1 MIAGL
6 LTILLGASLIVTAAI
21 RAENSSNEEGLVSA
35 IHRSSERSPENKAS
49 QIQDERSRI
58 LSQLNSNIPGDGI
71 ETLSVLAKLAKASNL
86 TVSSESETLTG
97 TAVEFTGKVLYIK
110 LSTGEYVGLLMPHR
124 WVDKESDDVYGL
136 YELPFNGYF
145 NKGDLLEVDAL
156 KITVSKVDGE
166 ASAVVYIAKAIKN
179 LDKGLEI
186 ETLVPVT
193 LSMD

>member
-21 RAENSSNEEGLVSA
+21 RAENSGGEEGLASA
-35 IHRSSERSPENKAS
+35 IHRSSERSPENKVS
-49 QIQDERSRI
+49 QIQDERSGI
-58 LSQLNSNIPGDGI
+58 LRQLNRNIPESGI
-71 ETLSVLAKLAKASNL
+71 ETLSMLAKLAKASNL
-86 TVSSESETLTG
+86 TISSESETLTG

-124 WVDKESDDVYGL
+124 WVDRESDNVYGL
-136 YELPFNGYF
+136 NELPFNGYF
-145 NKGDLLEVDAL
+145 NKGDLLEVDVL
-156 KITVSKVDGE
+156 KITASKSDGE
-166 ASAVVYIAKAIKN
+166 ASVVIYIAKAIKN